1 MASRTPPIPPQPDRS
16 RLHHAVYVRRRLLIS
31 VLLGAALFILLPDGR
46 RLSTRLLASW
56 DLTALIYIVF
66 AFRMMQGSTVETCRT
81 RAALYDE
88 NDWVILLLI
97 VVSAAASFG
106 AIIAELAAVKSG
118 QTNPVLGF
126 SITGV
131 TVALSW
137 TFVHTIFALH
147 YANLYYRPDNKPGV
161 PGGLEFPGG
170 RDPAYGDFLYYS
182 FVIGCAAQTAD
193 VNTLSHEM
201 RRLSL
206 IHGIVA
212 FAFNTAILALMFN
225 IGAGLISG
233 S

>member
-1 MASRTPPIPPQPDRS
+1 MASKRASKPAPPHRS
-16 RLHHAVYVRRRLLIS
+16 RLHRVVYVRRRLLIS
-31 VLLGAALFILLPDGR
+31 ILFGAALYFLLPGDW

-56 DLTALIYIVF
+56 DLTALIYVVF
-66 AFRMMQGSTVETCRT
+66 AFIMMHRSTVETCRT

-97 VVSAAASFG
+97 VASAAASFG
-106 AIIAELAAVKSG
+106 AIIAELAAVKLG
-118 QTNPVLGF
+118 KIDPVLGF
-126 SITGV
+126 SITGA

-170 RDPAYGDFLYYS
+170 AEPAYGDFLYYS

-193 VNTLSHEM
+193 VNTISHEM

-233 S
+233 